1 MDLYWIDRHIKKY
14 GSFDDFVLRGLE
26 GAIANSA
33 EHFIPQHKFICDDA
47 GKVLVDFVGRVER
60 MQEDYQYLADRLGIT
75 AKLELRNATE
85 EECAYVASAKV
96 RSTIRRLYHKDYEI
110 LGYAH

>member
-1 MDLYWIDRHIKKY
+1 MLLCLHLLEKRRTRSFGSLLERSSHKKIC
-14 GSFDDFVLRGLE
+14 SFDDFVLRGLE

-75 AKLELRNATE
+75 AKARIKER
-85 EECAYVASAKV
+85 
-96 RSTIRRLYHKDYEI
+96 H
-110 LGYAH
+110 